1 MEIRIIDEKNKE
13 ANSLTTLELNDNK
26 FALGEEDLKNLV
38 RELYRMRQDII
49 EEVLYADDYNAEI
62 EKSKEKISD
71 LEYELQE
78 ANDRISELEDIL
90 YEEGIEY

>member
-1 MEIRIIDEKNKE
+1 MEIRIIDRKNKE

-26 FALGEEDLKNLV
+26 FALSEEDLKNLV

-49 EEVLYADDYNAEI
+49 EEVLYADVYGVEI
-62 EKSKEKISD
+62 EKSEEKISD

>member
-1 MEIRIIDEKNKE
+1 MEIRIIDRKNKE

-49 EEVLYADDYNAEI
+49 EEVLYADNYNAEI